1 VVDAHDH
8 RSSIVNVAVVLAA
21 SATALVTVLTVR
33 VPRPAPRRPV
43 RRCQSSDVAG
53 RAGGHCAGSGG
64 VVQLTVQRLRKMTE
78 TANGTVHDVLVGPV
92 RRRRHRRAVDH
103 QLPDVIEMLVLAVHA
118 GSSPTQAID
127 HVRPLLAPTIRP
139 AFDLVVHRLQRG
151 RGLADAVGALPEL
164 LGHRAVALAD
174 GIAAA
179 DRYGLPLGPV
189 LDGLADEARAE
200 RRRLGEEHARSLSVK
215 LSFPLVTCTLP
226 AFVLIAIVPAVIGSL
241 ASLPTSPLRP

>member
-1 VVDAHDH
+1 MSAVSTADA
-8 RSSIVNVAVVLAA
+8 VLAA
-21 SATALVTVLTVR
+21 ALTALVTVLVAR
-33 VPRPAPRRPV
+33 LPRLAPRRPV
-43 RRCQSSDVAG
+43 RSGHLGRDAG
-53 RAGGHCAGSGG
+53 EHLPGNGGLGRHA
-64 VVQLTVQRLRKMTE
+64 LRRLRA
-78 TANGTVHDVLVGPV
+78 ANESVVESVVESVIGPV

-118 GSSPTQAID
+118 GSSPSQAVD
-127 HVRPLLAPTIRP
+127 HVRPLLTPTIRP

-164 LGHRAVALAD
+164 LGHRAIALAD
-174 GIAAA
+174 GIASA

-189 LDGLADEARAE
+189 LDGLAEEARAD
-200 RRRLGEEHARSLSVK
+200 RRRLGEAHARSLSVK
-215 LSFPLVTCTLP
+215 LSFPLVACTLP